1 MAVERKFVED
11 RVKKLR
17 IKEWLIQEVRNA
29 GFGGVD
35 ITRTPLGTQVTL
47 FVERPG
53 LVIGKGGR
61 RIRSLTDKLKDFGIE
76 NPQVSVDEIEKPEFN
91 AQLMASLLA
100 RALERGWYFRKAG
113 YRFLYRI
120 MESGAKGCEIVI
132 SGKLTSERSRT
143 EKFLDGTMVHTG
155 YPAFGM
161 VNQGFDVAVK
171 KLGVLG
177 VSIRIIPSNV
187 VLPDEFSLMA
197 SLEDKETEQVVEDVV
212 VPEAEPES
220 VEKAE
225 VEIEPE
231 SEAKQTTES
240 EGSKEVVEGKEIEE
254 GNETHEHKEGKV
266 ESELAE
272 QNVEDV
278 EKESKTEGGD

>member
-1 MAVERKFVED
+1 MAVERKFVEE
-11 RVKKLR
+11 RIKKLR
-17 IKEWLIQEVRNA
+17 VKEWMIQEVRNA

-61 RIRSLTDKLKDFGIE
+61 RIRMLTEKLKEFGIE

-120 MESGAKGCEIVI
+120 MEAGAKGCEIEI
-132 SGKLTSERSRT
+132 SGKLTSERART
-143 EKFLDGTMVHTG
+143 EKFVDGTMVHTG
-155 YPAFGM
+155 DPAFNL
-161 VNQGFDVAVK
+161 VNKGFDVAVK

-177 VSIRIIPSNV
+177 VAVRIIPSDV
-187 VLPDEFSLMA
+187 LLPDEFKVK
-197 SLEDKETEQVVEDVV
+197 EDEKVEEESGELVDTQEVTEGQTSEET
-212 VPEAEPES
+212 
-220 VEKAE
+220 
-225 VEIEPE
+225 
-231 SEAKQTTES
+231 
-240 EGSKEVVEGKEIEE
+240 GGE
-254 GNETHEHKEGKV
+254 GNENEGDKGN
-266 ESELAE
+266 E
-272 QNVEDV
+272 QRGND
-278 EKESKTEGGD
+278 

>member
-1 MAVERKFVED
+1 MVVERKFVED
-11 RVKKLR
+11 RIKKMKV
-17 IKEWLIQEVRNA
+17 KEWMQKEIRNA

-61 RIRSLTDKLKDFGIE
+61 KIKALTEKLKEFGLE

-120 MESGAKGCEIVI
+120 MDAGAKGCEIII
-132 SGKLTSERSRT
+132 SGKLTSERART
-143 EKFLDGTMVHTG
+143 EKFLAGTMVHTG
-155 YPAFGM
+155 EPAYSM
-161 VNQGFDVAVK
+161 VKTGFDIAIK

-177 VSIRIIPSNV
+177 VTVKIIPPDV
-187 VLPDEFSLMA
+187 TLPDEF
-197 SLEDKETEQVVEDVV
+197 EVKDV
-212 VPEAEPES
+212 
-220 VEKAE
+220 K
-225 VEIEPE
+225 
-231 SEAKQTTES
+231 T
-240 EGSKEVVEGKEIEE
+240 EVVETEAV
-254 GNETHEHKEGKV
+254 ETEVV
-266 ESELAE
+266 ESE
-272 QNVEDV
+272 
-278 EKESKTEGGD
+278 ESKENE